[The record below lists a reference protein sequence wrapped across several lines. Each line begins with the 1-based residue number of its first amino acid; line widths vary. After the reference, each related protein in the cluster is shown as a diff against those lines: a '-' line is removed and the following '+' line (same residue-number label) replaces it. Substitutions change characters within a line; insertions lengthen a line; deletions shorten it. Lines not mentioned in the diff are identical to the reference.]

1 MLEVKTPELRERIR
15 KQITN
20 IGTLPSIPQIIT
32 EVSVLLD
39 NDRTSAADLCKVISQ
54 DQGIVTKILAVANSP
69 LYGLPR
75 RVSTIEF
82 AVVIIGFEHIK
93 NILVALSLVE
103 AFKSRTTPNWNQSGY
118 WTHSLLT
125 ATAAKRIADD
135 LHYPKSGEVF
145 TAGLLHDLGLIVLQ
159 RYLNSEFKL
168 IHKKVH
174 EEQFSYLS
182 AEEFVLNFTHQDI
195 AEFLLEKW
203 NFPPYISE
211 SVLFHHT
218 PSLSSDKARML
229 ASLIHLADYMTQK
242 LNIGSFEWDND
253 YVFDENVLDILGFGN
268 HEYLEKFIA
277 SYEPLFKSHLESI
290 NL

>member
-1 MLEVKTPELRERIR
+1 MLDVKTPELKERIR

-135 LHYPKSGEVF
+135 LRYPKSGEVF

-159 RYLNSEFKL
+159 RYLNSEFKIIL
-168 IHKKVH
+168 KKVH
-174 EEQFSYLS
+174 EEQFSFLS

-211 SVLFHHT
+211 AVLFHHT

-229 ASLIHLADYMTQK
+229 ASLIHLADYMTQR
-242 LNIGSFEWDND
+242 LNVGSFDWDNE
-253 YVFDENVLDILGFGN
+253 YVFDENVIDILGFGN
-268 HEYLEKFIA
+268 QEYLEKFIS
-277 SYEPLFKSHLESI
+277 SYESLFKSHLESI

>member
-1 MLEVKTPELRERIR
+1 MFDVKNPELKERIR
-15 KQITN
+15 KQLSN
-20 IGTLPSIPQIIT
+20 IGTLPSVPQIIT
-32 EVSVLLD
+32 EVSMLLD

-54 DQGIVTKILAVANSP
+54 DQGIVAKILAVANSP

-103 AFKSRTTPNWNQSGY
+103 AFKTRNTLNWDQNGY
-118 WTHSLLT
+118 WIHSLLT

-135 LHYPKSGEVF
+135 LRYPKSGEVF
-145 TAGLLHDLGLIVLQ
+145 TAGLLHDLGIVVLQ
-159 RYLNSEFKL
+159 RYMHNEFK
-168 IHKKVH
+168 KVIKLVD
-174 EEQFSYLS
+174 EEEIRHYN
-182 AEEFVLNFTHQDI
+182 AEEFVLGFTHQDI
-195 AEFLLEKW
+195 GEFLLEKW

-211 SVLFHHT
+211 AVLFHHT
-218 PSLSSDKARML
+218 PSLAEKGRVL
-229 ASLIHLADYMTQK
+229 ASLIHLADYMTQR
-242 LNIGSFEWDND
+242 LSVGAFEWDNNF
-253 YVFDENVLDILGFGN
+253 VLDESIIDILGFGN
-268 HEYLEKFIA
+268 YEYLEKFIF